1 MANAYTSTTAVPQL
15 VVTAY
20 DRLFEFNL
28 RAETLFRSW
37 ADKRPAQVTNPGE
50 SVVLS
55 LYNDLSPV
63 TAPLTETVTPDAVA
77 IPAASQVTITLNEYG
92 NLTVQ
97 TLRLQTDA
105 ISNID
110 VATANMV
117 AFNCADSV
125 DGIVQTV
132 LRTNGNQVYTRAG
145 GAGGLTTN
153 YAGTSAGGP
162 AITATTS
169 ADTIHSSD
177 LRAMV
182 ATMRTNKAMPRLGN
196 TFVAGIHPYVSA
208 DLRSETG
215 AAAWRDPHVYN
226 SAGVANVWDAVVGEY
241 EGLTVLESPRLYS
254 SQAGAGSG
262 GTQTRVFTNYILGQQ
277 ALAEAT
283 NIDFH
288 SVIGEITDPLKRF
301 FPVGWYGFAGWNVY
315 RQQALMRYDCAATGQ
330 PSA

>member
-1 MANAYTSTTAVPQL
+1 MANAYTSTSAIPQL
-15 VVTAY
+15 VITAY

-28 RAETLFRSW
+28 RSETMFRTW

-55 LYNDLSPV
+55 LYNDLAPV
-63 TAPLTETVTPDAVA
+63 TSALTETVTPDAVA
-77 IPAASQVTITLNEYG
+77 VPAADTVTVTLKEYG

-110 VATANMV
+110 IATANMV
-117 AFNCADSV
+117 AWNCADSV
-125 DGIVQTV
+125 DGIVQGV
-132 LRTNGNQVYTRAG
+132 LRSNGKQVFTRGPSSAG
-145 GAGGLTTN
+145 VLTD
-153 YAGTSAGGP
+153 YAGASGTGP
-162 AITATTS
+162 AVNTITAASTIES
-169 ADTIHSSD
+169 ADIRS
-177 LRAMV
+177 MV
-182 ATMRTNKAMPRLGN
+182 ATMRTNLAKPRMGN
-196 TFVAGIHPYVSA
+196 AFVGAVHPYVSA
-208 DLRSETG
+208 DLRAETG

-241 EGLTVLESPRLYS
+241 EGVVFVESPRCFS
-254 SQAGAGSG
+254 AKAGASSAVVY
-262 GTQTRVFTNYILGQQ
+262 TSYLLGQQ

-315 RQQALMRYDCAATGQ
+315 RQQALMQYNCGA
-330 PSA
+330 SS